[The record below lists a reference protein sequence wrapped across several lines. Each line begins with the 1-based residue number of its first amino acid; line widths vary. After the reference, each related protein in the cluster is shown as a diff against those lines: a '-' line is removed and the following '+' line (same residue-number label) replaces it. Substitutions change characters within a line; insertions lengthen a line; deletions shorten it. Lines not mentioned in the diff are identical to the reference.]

1 MQKFPV
7 ACVFGVALVCSVV
20 LSVSPSSVEGAP
32 RPKGRAPKPAV
43 VAAPQPV
50 PAPSAV
56 ESTLSALRA
65 PPTWSDAESQPLP
78 FPLLL
83 RMTPEEAERRGYL
96 EMPRDGFLT
105 VAPNPP
111 PGRDDRHWS
120 SLRERL
126 ERVPVRRLRDLPPG
140 DSSGLRF
147 RGSRRGEVRRQFDGR
162 DVPDTTQLPQPRP
175 QRQRGHLHIR
185 SRGILCFD
193 PRGHGSAATCAT
205 LRRAL

>member
-7 ACVFGVALVCSVV
+7 ACVFGAALVCSVV

-32 RPKGRAPKPAV
+32 RLKGRAPKPAV

-56 ESTLSALRA
+56 ESTRSAFGET
-65 PPTWSDAESQPLP
+65 PTWSDADQRPLP

-96 EMPRDGFLT
+96 DMPRDGFLT
-105 VAPNPP
+105 VAPNP
-111 PGRDDRHWS
+111 
-120 SLRERL
+120 
-126 ERVPVRRLRDLPPG
+126 PPG

-162 DVPDTTQLPQPRP
+162 DVPDTTQLPQPP
-175 QRQRGHLHIR
+175 QQRQRGHLHIR
-185 SRGILCFD
+185 SRGILCFT

>member
-7 ACVFGVALVCSVV
+7 ACVFGVALACSVV
-20 LSVSPSSVEGAP
+20 LSVSQSSVEAAP
-32 RPKGRAPKPAV
+32 RLKGRAPKPAV

-56 ESTLSALRA
+56 ESTLSAFGET
-65 PPTWSDAESQPLP
+65 PTWSDADQRPL
-78 FPLLL
+78 
-83 RMTPEEAERRGYL
+83 
-96 EMPRDGFLT
+96 
-105 VAPNPP
+105 
-111 PGRDDRHWS
+111 
-120 SLRERL
+120 
-126 ERVPVRRLRDLPPG
+126 PG

-185 SRGILCFD
+185 SRGIWCFD